1 MAKREYYSKLY
12 VGIQNSKDMMFSQHD
27 LVTEKFT
34 LVKRRVEFHFK

>member
-1 MAKREYYSKLY
+1 MLN
-12 VGIQNSKDMMFSQHD
+12 VVTQNSKDMMFLQHD